1 MNFSCLISIAL
12 LYCLKSIHSIEHLMA
27 VSAWQTGVNYYMPVR
42 CMELDAL
49 SYSHQCRSISEEAK
63 ESGKLKKYSDGV
75 PKGTKI
81 VPVVTLVFYVGREPW
96 DGPVSVY
103 DMLDIP
109 DDRKEWMR
117 KTIPDYRMNLID
129 ARHMKD
135 EELDRFHGD
144 LKAFLML
151 LGGRFDR
158 ERLKSVVA
166 MHRETWY
173 ALSAIKNALDRYMA
187 EESAKKVA
195 KGEAKVNKLGLLLTE
210 AGRTADFLR
219 SLSDRDFQHKLFVEF
234 GLEEKK

>member
-27 VSAWQTGVNYYMPVR
+27 VSTWQTGVNYYMPVR

-173 ALSAIKNALDRYMA
+173 ALSAIKNDRRYVECIENIPCGETGGVNMDAALDRYIA

-195 KGEAKVNKLGLLLTE
+195 KGEA
-210 AGRTADFLR
+210 
-219 SLSDRDFQHKLFVEF
+219 
-234 GLEEKK
+234 